1 MYIVGSV
8 STVTDSY
15 HSLIIQEGHMKTGV
29 DHQIIT
35 EPRDIQIIVAVDPI
49 PHHKATALDQGLQAA
64 VVEVVVQGDVNF

>member
-1 MYIVGSV
+1 
-8 STVTDSY
+8 
-15 HSLIIQEGHMKTGV
+15 MKTGV

-64 VVEVVVQGDVNF
+64 AVVVVVQGGVNL